1 MTVELCASTRDWIA
15 RSPCRRELLDFADW
29 LEAERYTA
37 FVCDQHLRRLAFV
50 VPRLAPEG
58 RIQTYSGAQLE
69 DAFGPERTPRSRL
82 FRFAATRRAYGRYL
96 LDRGRFR
103 AEPAGDR
110 FAALR
115 GDYARFLLE
124 VRGLSESAR
133 QHHAHEVAD
142 FLSRAIRPRQSLRSL
157 RREEIEAHVLVR
169 SREVSRYSMQ
179 HVVGILRSFLR
190 YIHHAGLIPAALDSM
205 DTPRIYRGE
214 LPPKA
219 LPWPT
224 VRRLL
229 ASIDRHSKAGW
240 RDLCILHLIAY
251 YGLRPSEVAALR
263 LDSIDWEAG
272 VIHVRQRK
280 TRSDLQLPLAA
291 PTIKLLRQ
299 YLAQYRNGQGTTDT
313 ELFLR
318 ARCPNGRI
326 ERTAVGDIFEK
337 RAREAGLPGG
347 SHVYRLRHTF
357 AMRLLTRGVGVKAI
371 GDVLG
376 HRSIDS
382 TCAYLRL
389 DIATLRGVALP
400 VPHPRRP
407 VAEGVRHA

>member
-1 MTVELCASTRDWIA
+1 M
-15 RSPCRRELLDFADW
+15 
-29 LEAERYTA
+29 
-37 FVCDQHLRRLAFV
+37 
-50 VPRLAPEG
+50 
-58 RIQTYSGAQLE
+58 
-69 DAFGPERTPRSRL
+69 FGPERAPYSRG
-82 FRFAATRRAYGRYL
+82 FRFSATRRAYARYL
-96 LDRGRFR
+96 LARGRLR
-103 AEPAGDR
+103 ADPDGDR

-115 GDYARFLLE
+115 RDYARFLLD

-133 QHHAHEVAD
+133 QHHAQEVAD
-142 FLSRAIRPRQSLRSL
+142 FLSRAIRPRQHLGSL
-157 RREEIEAHVLVR
+157 RRETIESHILTR
-169 SREVSRYSMQ
+169 SREVSRHSLQ

-190 YIHHAGLIPAALDSM
+190 YIHDAGLIPSALDSL

-219 LPWPT
+219 LPWRT
-224 VRRLL
+224 VRKLL

-251 YGLRPSEVAALR
+251 YGLRPSEVATLR
-263 LDSIDWEAG
+263 LDSIDWASA
-272 VIHVRQRK
+272 VLHVRQRK

-291 PTIKLLRQ
+291 PTTRLLRQ
-299 YLAQYRNGQGTTDT
+299 YLTRHRNAQGTTDP

-326 ERTAVGDIFEK
+326 ERTAVSDIFEK

-347 SHVYRLRHTF
+347 SHVYQLRHTF
-357 AMRLLTRGVGVKAI
+357 AMRLLTRGVGIKAI

-376 HRSIDS
+376 HRSLES

-407 VAEGVRHA
+407 TAEGVRHA

>member
-1 MTVELCASTRDWIA
+1 MTLELCASTRVWIA
-15 RSPCRRELLDFADW
+15 RSPSRRELLDFADW

-50 VPRLAPEG
+50 ASRLSRDG
-58 RIQTYSGAQLE
+58 RIQAYAAAELE

-96 LDRGRFR
+96 LARGRLR

-115 GDYARFLLE
+115 GGYARFLLE

-142 FLSRAIRPRQSLRSL
+142 FLSRAIRPRQPLRYL
-157 RREEIEAHVLVR
+157 RREDIEAHVLVR
-169 SREVSRYSMQ
+169 SREVSRHTMQ

-229 ASIDRHSKAGW
+229 ASIDRHSKTGW
-240 RDLCILHLIAY
+240 RDLCMLHLIAY
-251 YGLRPSEVAALR
+251 YGLRPSEAVALR

-272 VIHVRQRK
+272 VLHVRQRK
-280 TRSDLQLPLAA
+280 TRSDLQLPLAV
-291 PTIKLLRQ
+291 PTIRLLRQ
-299 YLAQYRNGQGTTDT
+299 YLAQYRNAQGTTDT

-326 ERTAVGDIFEK
+326 ERYAVGDVFEK
-337 RAREAGLPGG
+337 RAREAGLPSG
-347 SHVYRLRHTF
+347 SHVYQLRHTF

-400 VPHPRRP
+400 VPRLRSPT
-407 VAEGVRHA
+407 AEGVRHA